1 MRDTRRVI
9 VPRDY
14 LIGIVGSTYLGNELL
29 FICKELMELAA
40 HKCRLFMQKEKWLK
54 YIFSFVIV
62 TKVLSFTSSLF
73 QAKLKCWQEIA

>member
-1 MRDTRRVI
+1 MF

-29 FICKELMELAA
+29 FICKELMELVA

-62 TKVLSFTSSLF
+62 TKILSFKSSLF
-73 QAKLKCWQEIA
+73 QAKFKCWQEIA

>member
-1 MRDTRRVI
+1 MF

-14 LIGIVGSTYLGNELL
+14 LIGIVGSTYLGNELF

-54 YIFSFVIV
+54 YVFSFVIV
-62 TKVLSFTSSLF
+62 TKILSFIKTFKKVHSLF

>member
-9 VPRDY
+9 IPRDY
-14 LIGIVGSTYLGNELL
+14 LIGIVGSTYLGNELF
-29 FICKELMELAA
+29 FICKELIELAA
-40 HKCRLFMQKEKWLK
+40 HKCRLFMQKEK

-62 TKVLSFTSSLF
+62 TKILSFKSSLF